1 MQKYRRLFKV
11 IAFARPSKFLLIIIA
26 FMAVF
31 SSVTTLLFPLLTQQL
46 IDGFTDAKS
55 LPVDLLALLIAV
67 LTIGAIVSGLN
78 IYLIGK
84 MGNRMLV
91 ALRTKVLSKAIHLPV
106 SYYDQNM
113 STEPSSR
120 VVNDTGIINSL
131 VSEHFESVISGVLTM
146 LASLVILWLIDWQLA
161 AVLFATLLGS
171 FIIVVPILSKLTS
184 LSKKLQ
190 EKEAHF
196 LGFITERLS
205 QIRLIKAFTAEKHSL
220 ENSREILDNLYQI
233 QQKEVKI
240 SAIIAPIFALTI
252 VVTLVI
258 ILVYGAIRVSEGA
271 ISMGTLIAFIL
282 YIMNIIAPMAQIAGF
297 TAALNKAAGASERVY
312 GLLDEKDEC
321 LQNDQPIP
329 FTNNDIM
336 FRNIEFEYDAEQT
349 ILKNFNLCIPANQ
362 MIAIVGES
370 GAGKSTLFSLL
381 LRYYTP
387 TNGDILIGDQ
397 LIENYSLYSLRRQ
410 IGYIAQDSPL
420 LSGSIRDNLLLGVE
434 SKPDESTISDILKL
448 ALLDEFILEL
458 PDGLDTQIGER
469 GTKLSGGQKQR
480 LAIARAMLRDSRILL
495 CDEATSNLDAATEYK
510 IQQAMNR
517 LEENRTTL
525 IVAHR
530 LSTVLDADKIIVMKG
545 GQVIGEGTHQELLES
560 QSYYKE
566 LVEHQLRTFNENIGS
581 ESLNPKL
588 T

>member
-11 IAFARPSKFLLIIIA
+11 IAFARPSKLLLIIVG

-31 SSVTTLLFPLLTQQL
+31 SSLTSLLFPLLTQQL

-55 LPVDLLALLIAV
+55 LPVDLLVLLIGL
-67 LTIGAIVSGLN
+67 LTLGAILSGVN

-91 ALRTKVLSKAIHLPV
+91 NLRTKILSKAIYLPV
-106 SYYDQNM
+106 SYYDKNM
-113 STEPSSR
+113 STEPASR

-146 LASLVILWLIDWQLA
+146 SASLIVLWIIDWQLT
-161 AVLFATLLGS
+161 AVLFATLFGS
-171 FIIVVPILSKLTS
+171 LIIVVPILSKLTS

-205 QIRLIKAFTAEKHSL
+205 QIRLIKAFTAERHSI
-220 ENSREILDNLYQI
+220 ESSREILDKLYQI

-240 SAIIAPIFALTI
+240 GAVIGPILGLTI
-252 VVTLVI
+252 VATLVI
-258 ILVYGAIRVSEGA
+258 ILVYGAMRVSEGA

-282 YIMNIIAPMAQIAGF
+282 YIMNIIGPMAQLAGF
-297 TAALNKAAGASERVY
+297 NAALNKAAGASERVY
-312 GLLDEKDEC
+312 GLLDEEDEC
-321 LQNDQPIP
+321 FENNQQVAFP
-329 FTNNDIM
+329 NNDIV
-336 FRNIEFEYDAEQT
+336 FRNIEFEYNPELT
-349 ILKNFNLCIPANQ
+349 ILKGFNLTIPANQ

-381 LRYYTP
+381 LRYYKP

-397 LIENYSLYSLRRQ
+397 SIEDYSLYNLRRQ

-434 SKPDESTISDILKL
+434 SKPQESRINEILKL
-448 ALLDEFILEL
+448 ALLDEFIDEL

-480 LAIARAMLRDSRILL
+480 VAIARAMLRDSKILL

-510 IQQAMNR
+510 IQQAMNS
-517 LEENRTTL
+517 LEKNRTTL

-530 LSTVLDADKIIVMKG
+530 LSTVLDADKIIVMKN

-566 LVEHQLRTFNENIGS
+566 LVEHQLRAFNENIGS
-581 ESLNPKL
+581 
-588 T
+588 